1 MKLLANEN
9 FPKASVLE
17 LRRLG
22 YDITSIGEDNPSIS
36 DRSVM
41 EIAEAKQLIILT
53 FDRDYG
59 ELIYKYNYKP
69 EQGIIYLRLTN
80 YTPEEPAKHVHE
92 LLTVLNIETTRS
104 LTVYD
109 GRTVR
114 QRKY

>member
-9 FPKASVLE
+9 FPKASVLL
-17 LRRLG
+17 LRDLG

-36 DRSVM
+36 DKLVM
-41 EIAEAKQLIILT
+41 EIAEAEQRIILT

-69 EQGIIYLRLTN
+69 EQGVVYLRLEN
-80 YTPEEPAKHVHE
+80 YTPEDPAKHVHE
-92 LLTVLNIETTRS
+92 LLSVLKIDTVRS
-104 LTVYD
+104 LTVFD
-109 GRTVR
+109 GVSVR